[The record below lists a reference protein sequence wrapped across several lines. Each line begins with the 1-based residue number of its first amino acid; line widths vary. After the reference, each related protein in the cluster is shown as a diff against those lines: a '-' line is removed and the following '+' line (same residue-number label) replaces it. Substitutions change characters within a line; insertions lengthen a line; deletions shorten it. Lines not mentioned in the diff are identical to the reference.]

1 MMTNTS
7 VNKWNNQVFYVRI
20 APNFARKVCTHQDEQ
35 KRCNLGIL

>member
-20 APNFARKVCTHQDEQ
+20 APKFAPKAYAHPDKQ
-35 KRCNLGIL
+35 KRCGTVIL

>member
-20 APNFARKVCTHQDEQ
+20 APNFVPMAYIHQDEQ

>member
-20 APNFARKVCTHQDEQ
+20 APNFAPKAYPHQDEQ